1 MNSAEKFNQFA
12 QERGASTLY
21 MDENL
26 ILQKELKQEI
36 VFWGSVYGS
45 AFVEMPD
52 NALTSENEYRKW
64 CWKTTGMMPEKRSA
78 KEFDK
83 YVRPRMLDARVRA
96 TLAGM
101 EYGAHIDDVIEDSL
115 YPHLRNIKSVDN
127 GWEWA
132 PGEMVWCETIDKSRG
147 EEVIIR
153 IKELMKRVSLREST
167 GVTEGKI
174 RRGDVCKRLVHYGR
188 QVGGRDASVNRWR
201 CAYALPIEFLEGG
214 FEALENGINT
224 QVKSEG

>member
-21 MDENL
+21 IDENL
-26 ILQKELKQEI
+26 ILQKELKEEI

-45 AFVEMPD
+45 AIVEMPD

-83 YVRPRMLDARVRA
+83 YVRPRMLEAKVRA

-101 EYGAHIDDVIEDSL
+101 EYGAHIDDVIEEVLSR
-115 YPHLRNIKSVDN
+115 YVRNIKSVNN
-127 GWEWA
+127 GWEWM
-132 PGEMVWCETIDKSRG
+132 PGTVMWCETVDESRG

-153 IKELMKRVSLREST
+153 IKELMKRINHVQST
-167 GVTEGKI
+167 GITEGRIK
-174 RRGDVCKRLVHYGR
+174 RGEVCKRLVH
-188 QVGGRDASVNRWR
+188 
-201 CAYALPIEFLEGG
+201 
-214 FEALENGINT
+214 
-224 QVKSEG
+224 

>member
-21 MDENL
+21 IDENL
-26 ILQKELKQEI
+26 ILQKELKEEI

-83 YVRPRMLDARVRA
+83 YVRPRMLDAQVRA

-101 EYGAHIDDVIEDSL
+101 EYGAHIDDVIEEILSR
-115 YPHLRNIKSVDN
+115 YVRNIMSVDN
-127 GWEWA
+127 GWEWI
-132 PGEMVWCETIDKSRG
+132 PGTVMWCETVDQNQG
-147 EEVIIR
+147 EEVIVR
-153 IKELMKRVSLREST
+153 IK
-167 GVTEGKI
+167 
-174 RRGDVCKRLVHYGR
+174 
-188 QVGGRDASVNRWR
+188 
-201 CAYALPIEFLEGG
+201 
-214 FEALENGINT
+214 
-224 QVKSEG
+224 

>member
-21 MDENL
+21 IDENL
-26 ILQKELKQEI
+26 ILQKELKEEI

-83 YVRPRMLDARVRA
+83 YIRPRMLDAETRA
-96 TLAGM
+96 TLAGT
-101 EYGAHIDDVIEDSL
+101 EYGSEVDDTIEQTLTLLVKNPYD
-115 YPHLRNIKSVDN
+115 VDK
-127 GWEWA
+127 GWEWT
-132 PGEMVWCETIDKSRG
+132 PGVVLWVETVDGKRG
-147 EEVIIR
+147 QEVIIR
-153 IKELMKRVSLREST
+153 IKELMRKINAREAV
-167 GVTEGKI
+167 GNTEGKI
-174 RRGDVCKRLVHYGR
+174 KRKDTSIRSGVIRPSSIHVSYRGNPSLC
-188 QVGGRDASVNRWR
+188 
-201 CAYALPIEFLEGG
+201 P
-214 FEALENGINT
+214 
-224 QVKSEG
+224 

>member
-21 MDENL
+21 IDENL
-26 ILQKELKQEI
+26 ILQKELKEEI
-36 VFWGSVYGS
+36 VFWGSAYGS

-83 YVRPRMLDARVRA
+83 YVRPRMLDAEVRE

-101 EYGAHIDDVIEDSL
+101 EYGGNVDDAIEEIL
-115 YPHLRNIKSVDN
+115 LRYVRNIKSVDK
-127 GWEWA
+127 GWEWD
-132 PGEMVWCETIDKSRG
+132 GSVMWCETVDENRG
-147 EEVIIR
+147 EEVIVRVKGLMRR
-153 IKELMKRVSLREST
+153 INTLQSA
-167 GVTEGKI
+167 GQTEGKI
-174 RRGDVCKRLVHYGR
+174 KRSDVCKRLLHYGR
-188 QVGGRDASVNRWR
+188 QVAGREASVNRLR
-201 CAYALPIEFLEGG
+201 CAYALPLEFLQGG
-214 FEALENGINT
+214 FEALNT
-224 QVKSEG
+224 QK